1 MTLMLVE
8 VIKNPL
14 IAAAFVA
21 APFLYLL
28 LMAFGRWLKRRHGV
42 LLGFSY
48 QLLCLSVA
56 LYVPLKTLHQ
66 TEHPGG
72 GFGNS
77 AWLWHDY
84 AIYHFGWAIV
94 LLGILFALSLL
105 RRFYWQRWFL
115 HRHNAEAPKFLQQ
128 IFGVIA
134 FCVTCTLILKIGYNV
149 QVDALVAGS
158 GIVAI
163 VIGFAMQD
171 TLANIISGV
180 ALQIGKPFK
189 VGDWL
194 IVEHNRAEVVEVN
207 WRSTRLRTN
216 DDIYLDIP
224 NKTIVGSTITNL
236 SYPTKVHAN
245 RIKVGFEYSAP
256 PNQVRDV
263 LQRATASATGVLKQ
277 PPPKV
282 FVKDYTE
289 VAINYEIKYSLDD
302 EARFNDIEDSIKT
315 NIWYE
320 AKRAGLSA
328 PFSVR
333 TLNIQHPEPVKA
345 VTAADSVRDIFA
357 RQELFTHLTSAQKE
371 QLLGKVTTL
380 NFGRGEQVIKQG
392 AEGNSM
398 FIILKGEADVF
409 ITANDQATKVA
420 TLKSGDAFGEM
431 SLLTDETRSAS
442 VYAKCDC
449 EVWEIRRGMI
459 QQLLKENSE
468 LAEKM
473 SALLAQRKLET
484 EGVLSASA
492 PAHDDARKTEYT
504 AGFMRKISALFEL

>member
-1 MTLMLVE
+1 MLSKLNVDPL
-8 VIKNPL
+8 VI
-14 IAAAFVA
+14 AAFVA
-21 APFLYLL
+21 APFLYLI
-28 LMAFGRWLKRRHGV
+28 LMAFGRWLKHRQGV
-42 LLGFSY
+42 LLGASY

-56 LYVPLKTLHQ
+56 LYVPLKTLHFK
-66 TEHPGG
+66 EHPGG
-72 GFGNS
+72 GYGS
-77 AWLWHDY
+77 SQWLWHDY

-115 HRHNAEAPKFLQQ
+115 HRHSAEAPKFLQQ
-128 IFGVIA
+128 IFSVIA
-134 FCVTCTLILKIGYNV
+134 FCITCTLILKIGYNV
-149 QVDALVAGS
+149 QVDALIAGS
-158 GIVAI
+158 GILAI
-163 VIGFAMQD
+163 VLGFAMQE
-171 TLANIISGV
+171 TLANIISGI

-194 IVEHNRAEVVEVN
+194 IVEHIRAEIMEVN

-256 PNQVRDV
+256 PNLVRDA
-263 LQRATASATGVLKQ
+263 LQRAAANATGVLAQ

-289 VAINYEIKYSLDD
+289 VAITYEIKYSLDD

-333 TLNIQHPEPVKA
+333 TLNIKHPEPEPA
-345 VTAADSVRDIFA
+345 PTTDSVREIIS
-357 RQELFTHLTSAQKE
+357 RQELFAHVTSEQKE
-371 QLLGKVTTL
+371 QLLNQVTTVSY
-380 NFGRGEQVIKQG
+380 GRGERIIKQG

-398 FIILKGEADVF
+398 FIILKGEAGVF
-409 ITANDQATKVA
+409 INANGQDTLVT
-420 TLKSGDAFGEM
+420 TLKTGDAFGEM
-431 SLLTDETRSAS
+431 SLLTGEVRSAS
-442 VYAKCDC
+442 VFARMDC
-449 EVWEIRRGMI
+449 EVWEIRRSMI
-459 QQLLKENSE
+459 QRLLQENTE

-492 PAHDDARKTEYT
+492 PAQVVAKKNEYA
-504 AGFMRKISALFEL
+504 AGFMRKITALFEI